1 MCEIDVIDIGIVRE
15 KVGKR
20 GHFGRP
26 PFVPSKFKKKKKR
39 ERKERLFIFDS
50 KGERVT
56 FRANDSTSHFELL
69 EGIPEIGD
77 ESKYCERKY
86 FYF

>member
-26 PFVPSKFKKKKKR
+26 PFVPSKFKKKKKKR
-39 ERKERLFIFDS
+39 EERK
-50 KGERVT
+50 K
-56 FRANDSTSHFELL
+56 
-69 EGIPEIGD
+69 
-77 ESKYCERKY
+77 KYCERMEINPNIMPTGYVLTLGLDEESDVIYTDYMKK
-86 FYF
+86 F